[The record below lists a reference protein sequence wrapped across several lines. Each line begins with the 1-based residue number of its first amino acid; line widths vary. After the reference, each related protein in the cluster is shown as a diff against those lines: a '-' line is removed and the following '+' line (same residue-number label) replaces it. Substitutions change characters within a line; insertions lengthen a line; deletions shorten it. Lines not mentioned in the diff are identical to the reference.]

1 MNFEIF
7 QILRQFHNS
16 AKKMQL
22 DRRGVICNYL
32 LCFMSTYCGPKHSGY
47 FDINYST
54 IAHLELIVRSKTV

>member
-16 AKKMQL
+16 AKKCNWIEEVSYDMQ
-22 DRRGVICNYL
+22 L

-54 IAHLELIVRSKTV
+54 IAYLELIIRSKTV